1 MYMQSQK
8 TRTWLTGLALSF
20 ALAFLLLVNPVYAE
34 GELPP
39 EEPAPTSEED
49 ESLETTGETP
59 TESDP
64 EPVEPSVEEPLS
76 EPLPEGTAEEPVSD
90 LNDEPALVVEEPV
103 SASDAVEGEADPLPL
118 EALIEEL
125 AETDLVLADS
135 SGEILDL
142 ASGETVEALS
152 GADPYWTVGTTLYA
166 VVKNALF
173 CPPGTTF
180 GITCWVDANPI
191 FYALGQIGTPGFFP
205 TDGFLYVEGDTYNE
219 SITIN
224 GGALASLKGI
234 IGVDGSA
241 ATILN
246 GTVNI
251 QNTIAGFTL
260 KGFTINGRLLM
271 SNNTGTLNLTDL
283 DVNYTVSALAPIN
296 VFNHNGAI
304 NVTWVKSS
312 GNRGNNSFE
321 NTAGTGNI
329 TITNSAFD
337 HNNPASAGLYAH
349 GVYINTLGSVT
360 LDGVSASGNNGSGLY
375 ILQGNNLTI
384 KNSVFNNN
392 YGTPDNGGAGYGVT
406 AAMNGNIILT
416 QVIANDNERTG
427 LDLSTMKAVT
437 FTDVT
442 ANGNDVYGYGAK
454 INVYYG
460 TGAVKIS
467 HSHFSDNAYT
477 GLHIDAKGAVTLT
490 SITAEDNNWFG
501 TLVDNCQWNGSA
513 CSGTGAVTV
522 TSLASKGELFANRFN
537 GNGYAGLAVY
547 SKSNVLVE
555 NFIASDN
562 TTNEGVYIENSNG
575 SGNVTVKATLANWL
589 NQTINNGSYGVRIFS
604 KGSVLI
610 DKVHSAD
617 NTSSGIQINSI
628 NAPTMKPVTVQNVSI
643 HNNSFYGIYI
653 ETRGL
658 VTLMNVDVRDHTGGT
673 LYGALIDNT
682 YGTGGVTIKASSGKT
697 NFFVNNSGDG
707 VYIDTNGPV
716 YISDAQSI
724 DNGGYG
730 FRIFAEPIT
739 GLPPVTLLR
748 TSADSNNQSGVQIFA
763 YGPISLTNVTSTN
776 HSNTVGAY
784 VSNAGSS
791 GTPGVTVKDS
801 VFSYNKYDGLDVYSK
816 GAVTITNID
825 ASHSVQ
831 GTGLSVD
838 NCQWDG
844 SMCTGVGGITLTATK
859 GKENTFI
866 SNYSSGLS
874 LYSNL
879 NISMTNLRVEYNGN
893 TGIYASN
900 DNSGSSGNI
909 TIKAISGYTNHF
921 NYNGEGGAGYGLDLS
936 SRGTITLSRVNSE
949 HNNGRGAYIY
959 NSNALSPKSILITD
973 SVFSNNQGNGLEAS
987 SLGLISL
994 KGVDASDN
1002 SVQDWVID
1010 FAGQT
1015 ANDFLST
1022 NHGEDI
1028 WKFSSTNGAPV
1039 NIILQSIYFDAF
1051 VELRDANWSLIA
1063 SDDNSYGSN
1072 NAQIITNLP
1081 STGDFYLVVSSA
1093 LGGENGQYRL
1103 SLNDPTQTMNIYYY
1117 FSGAILSNTSGEAGV
1132 SILPSGS
1139 GIGGTFRQNN
1149 ISGLSISTNGVI
1161 TLNKVWAE
1169 ENGADGVNGYNNTG
1183 TNKNI
1188 AITNGYFNNNHNY
1201 GAQFYTA
1208 GNFSWNGG
1216 GASGNAYY
1224 GFYLDGDSA
1233 TTANTATISNA
1244 SFDDNNSNGFR
1255 IYVYGNVTLNTVNAS
1270 DNFSSG
1276 GFVDNCRW
1284 NGSGCD
1290 GTGNVTIT
1298 SPTGNTFNSNGYQ
1311 GITII
1316 TNGITKLTNINAN
1329 SNTDNG
1335 VSIDSTN
1342 NTGSFSLQNPGT
1354 KMINTISDNG
1364 GFGVYL
1370 NSLGTI
1376 LVNKVTSE
1384 NNYYSNLYLV
1394 TTSNAASAVTLT
1406 NSATNGSDL
1415 SDGFFIQSDGG
1426 VIVKAVSASNNY
1438 NRGGYVD
1445 TFANQNALV
1454 TTSIFNNNGYFGLE
1468 VNSDGNVTL
1477 NAITVNGNDD
1487 VGLRVSNTT
1496 GSGKVEILST
1506 LGENFFNG
1514 NAYHGMYITTNG
1526 DVTLSKVT
1534 ANSNGFMGINIS
1546 SSGPSGLIKLDTI
1559 TTKTNGFSGIS
1570 LFSNGKVII
1579 NKATS
1584 LYNGTSNNTDGLN
1597 VTTNSADGVTI
1608 TNSYFIGNEG
1618 SGIEANVTTV
1628 NLVFITNTVY
1638 LGNDSDNTGDL
1649 DLNIY

>member
-1 MYMQSQK
+1 MYLQSQK

-39 EEPAPTSEED
+39 EEPSPAVEEVTISEA
-49 ESLETTGETP
+49 ETTSETP

-64 EPVEPSVEEPLS
+64 EPVEPSP
-76 EPLPEGTAEEPVSD
+76 EEPVSD
-90 LNDEPALVVEEPV
+90 FNDESMLDDEESALPGDPAQSE
-103 SASDAVEGEADPLPL
+103 SDPLPL
-118 EALIEEL
+118 EAVIEEL
-125 AETDLVLADS
+125 ADTELILADS
-135 SGEILDL
+135 SGEVLDL
-142 ASGETVEALS
+142 ASAETVETLS
-152 GADPYWTVGTTLYA
+152 GADPYWKVGTTLYA
-166 VVKNALF
+166 VVKNSIF
-173 CPPGTTF
+173 CPAGTTF
-180 GITCWVDANPI
+180 GVTCWVDPNPI
-191 FYALGQIGTPGFFP
+191 FYALGQISTPGFFP

-260 KGFTINGRLLM
+260 QGFTINGRLLM

-283 DVNYTVSALAPIN
+283 DVNYTASALSPIN

-304 NVTWVKSS
+304 NINRVKSS
-312 GNRGNNSFE
+312 GNRGSNSFD
-321 NTAGTGNI
+321 NTAGIGNI

-337 HNNPASAGLYAH
+337 HNNPAAAGYAH
-349 GVYINTLGSVT
+349 GIYINTLGSVT

-375 ILQGNNLTI
+375 IIQGNNLTI
-384 KNSVFNNN
+384 KNSVFSNN
-392 YGTPDNGGAGYGVT
+392 YGTPDNGGAGFGIT
-406 AAMNGNIILT
+406 GAMNGNIILT

-454 INVYYG
+454 INAYYG

-467 HSHFSDNAYT
+467 FSQFSDNAYN
-477 GLHIDAKGAVTLT
+477 GLHIDAKGSVTLT
-490 SITAEDNNWFG
+490 SITAIGNGMNG
-501 TLVDNCQWNGSA
+501 ALLDNCQWNGSA
-513 CSGTGAVTV
+513 CSGTGTVTV
-522 TSLASKGELFANRFN
+522 TSLASKGQLFTNQFN
-537 GNGYAGLAVY
+537 GNGYAGLY
-547 SKSNVLVE
+547 IISKSNVLVE

-562 TTNEGVYIENSNG
+562 TTNEGVYVENSNG
-575 SGNVTVKATLANWL
+575 LGNVTIKATLLNWL

-604 KGSVLI
+604 KGSILV

-617 NTSSGIQINSI
+617 NTSSGIQINSL

-682 YGTGGVTIKASSGKT
+682 FGTGGVTIKASSGKI

-716 YISDAQSI
+716 SISDTQSI

-730 FRIFAEPIT
+730 FRIYAEPTT
-739 GLPPVTLLR
+739 GLPSVTFLR
-748 TSADSNNQSGVQIFA
+748 VLADSNSLRGVQVFA
-763 YGPISLTNVTSTN
+763 YGPINLTSVTSTN
-776 HSNTVGAY
+776 HSNSSGAY
-784 VSNAGSS
+784 ISNSSSS

-801 VFSYNKYDGLDVYSK
+801 VFSYNRFDGLDVYSK
-816 GAVTITNID
+816 GAVTITNIN
-825 ASHSVQ
+825 ASYNVQ
-831 GTGLSVD
+831 GGGLYVD

-844 SMCTGVGGITLTATK
+844 SMCLGVGGITVSATK

-866 SNYSSGLS
+866 SNYTSGLALFS
-874 LYSNL
+874 KH
-879 NISMTNLRVEYNGN
+879 NITMTNLRVEHNGN
-893 TGIYASN
+893 TGLIAST
-900 DNSGSSGNI
+900 DYTGATGNI
-909 TIKAISGYTNHF
+909 TIKALTGYTNQF
-921 NYNGEGGAGYGLDLS
+921 NYNGMGGAGYGLEINS
-936 SRGTITLSRVNSE
+936 QGAITLSKINSE
-949 HNNGRGAYIY
+949 FNNGFGAFLY
-959 NSNALSPKSILITD
+959 NFNSLTPKNILITD
-973 SVFSNNQGNGLEAS
+973 GVFSNNQGTGLEAS
-987 SLGLISL
+987 SLGSITL

-1002 SVQDWVID
+1002 GVRNWNIN

-1022 NHGEDI
+1022 NHVEDV
-1028 WKFSSTNGAPV
+1028 WKFSGTSGAPV

-1051 VELRDANWSLIA
+1051 VELRDANWSLID
-1063 SDDNSYGSN
+1063 SDDNSFGGN

-1081 STGDFYLVVSSA
+1081 STGIFYLVVSSA
-1093 LGGENGQYRL
+1093 LGDENGQYRL
-1103 SLNDPTQTMNIYYY
+1103 SLNDPTQTSNIYYY
-1117 FSGAILSNTSGEAGV
+1117 YSGAILSNAGGTAGV
-1132 SILPSGS
+1132 SILPSSS

-1149 ISGLSISTNGVI
+1149 VSGLSINTSGVI
-1161 TLNKVWAE
+1161 TLNNVWAE
-1169 ENGADGVNGYNNTG
+1169 ENGSDGASGYNNTG

-1188 AITNGYFNNNHNY
+1188 AITNGNFNNNHNY

-1244 SFDDNNSNGFR
+1244 RFEDNNAIGFQ
-1255 IYVYGNVTLNTVNAS
+1255 IYVYGNITLNTVNAS
-1270 DNFSSG
+1270 NNFSTG

-1290 GTGNVTIT
+1290 GTGNITIT
-1298 SPTGNTFNSNGYQ
+1298 SATGSTFNSNGYR
-1311 GITII
+1311 GITIV
-1316 TNGITKLTNINAN
+1316 TNGITKLTNISAN
-1329 SNTDNG
+1329 NNTDNG

-1342 NTGSFSLQNPGT
+1342 NTGSFSLQNTGT
-1354 KMINTISDNG
+1354 KVLNTISDNG

-1376 LVNKVTSE
+1376 LVNKVTAE
-1384 NNYYSNLYLV
+1384 RNYYSNLYLV
-1394 TTSNAASAVTLT
+1394 TTSTAASAVTLT

-1415 SDGFFIQSDGG
+1415 NDGFFIQSGGG
-1426 VIVKAVSASNNY
+1426 VTVKSVTASNNS
-1438 NRGGYVD
+1438 NKGGYID

-1454 TTSIFNNNGYFGLE
+1454 TTSIFNNNGDFGLE

-1477 NAITVNGNDD
+1477 NALTVTGNADN
-1487 VGLRVSNTT
+1487 GLRVNNTA

-1570 LFSNGKVII
+1570 LFTNGKVTI
-1579 NKATS
+1579 NKAIS
-1584 LYNGTSNNTDGLN
+1584 FYNGTSNNTDGLN
-1597 VTTNSADGVTI
+1597 VTTSSVDGVTI

-1618 SGIEANVTTV
+1618 NGIEANVATA

-1638 LGNDSDNTGDL
+1638 LGNDSDNTGDM